1 MKKTKRSYNL
11 RERTVDVMHLINSFR
26 KRPNIKD
33 EVEINMVDDS
43 LQMVK
48 KNTCGM
54 FQLYFYV
61 NLFNL
66 LESSTIIHAEK
77 LNTKTIEVLLNKML
91 STNKEKN
98 ENKIEGFT
106 HENNIILE

>member
-1 MKKTKRSYNL
+1 
-11 RERTVDVMHLINSFR
+11 
-26 KRPNIKD
+26 
-33 EVEINMVDDS
+33 
-43 LQMVK
+43 
-48 KNTCGM
+48 M

-66 LESSTIIHAEK
+66 LESSTRIQAEK

-91 STNKEKN
+91 STNKEEN
-98 ENKIEGFT
+98 ENKIERFT

>member
-1 MKKTKRSYNL
+1 
-11 RERTVDVMHLINSFR
+11 
-26 KRPNIKD
+26 
-33 EVEINMVDDS
+33 
-43 LQMVK
+43 
-48 KNTCGM
+48 M